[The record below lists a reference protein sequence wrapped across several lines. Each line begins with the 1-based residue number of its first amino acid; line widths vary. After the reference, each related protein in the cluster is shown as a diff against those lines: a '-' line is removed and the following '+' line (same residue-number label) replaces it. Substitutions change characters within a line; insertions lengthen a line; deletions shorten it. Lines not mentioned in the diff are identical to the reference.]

1 MQKLVKQSMDDL
13 NQYERR
19 ELIGKFYLKNQ
30 SRGKTFTVRHF
41 KKLKVSERT
50 VYNIISKVEKDI
62 SLIRK
67 SGSGRNPKILGSNDR
82 KRLRNLVSGKVGNS
96 YRSLG
101 KKLKCDPKTVKKN
114 LEIMGIKRFKRK
126 SAPKVTEKQ
135 KLEQRRRL
143 NKLIK
148 SHMKPSKGLEVIMND
163 ESYFELDGANYH
175 ENSYYYAEDGQEVPE
190 NIKFKSK
197 AKYPIKVMVWLAIS
211 AKGRSNALFMKSRGN
226 VNAKVYKTE
235 CITKR
240 LMPFIR
246 KFHRDQNFIFWPD
259 LASSHY
265 ARETIEVYNK
275 LNVRY
280 VPRNENPPSVPQL
293 RPIVEF
299 WAEIKRRVYAN
310 GWTAITVEQLI
321 RRINLKLKTF
331 DQSYFQRLFVGLKTK
346 IRKAAENG
354 VNSVLR

>member
-1 MQKLVKQSMDDL
+1 
-13 NQYERR
+13 
-19 ELIGKFYLKNQ
+19 
-30 SRGKTFTVRHF
+30 
-41 KKLKVSERT
+41 
-50 VYNIISKVEKDI
+50 
-62 SLIRK
+62 
-67 SGSGRNPKILGSNDR
+67 
-82 KRLRNLVSGKVGNS
+82 
-96 YRSLG
+96 
-101 KKLKCDPKTVKKN
+101 
-114 LEIMGIKRFKRK
+114 MGIKRFKRK

-293 RPIVEF
+293 RPIEEF

-331 DQSYFQRLFVGLKTK
+331 DQSYFQRLFIGLKTK